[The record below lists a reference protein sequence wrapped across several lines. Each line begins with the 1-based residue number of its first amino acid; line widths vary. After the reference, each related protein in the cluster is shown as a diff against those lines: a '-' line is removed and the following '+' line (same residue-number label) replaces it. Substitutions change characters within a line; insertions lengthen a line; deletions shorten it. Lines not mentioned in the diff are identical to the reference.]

1 MVVMMLHNNLDP
13 VSPEPNQLLLLLL
26 ALLMLIK
33 LGSAGGLVGVLCF
46 NQCQFNV

>member
-1 MVVMMLHNNLDP
+1 MVVMMLHNKLDP
-13 VSPEPNQLLLLLL
+13 VSPEPNQLLLLLP
-26 ALLMLIK
+26 LLMLIK